1 MNTLLIPPEAIQFTV
16 PAVWE
21 QVDWGNGHVA
31 LFLEISEINITNFS
45 ETKKLK
51 FDKENSKIFIV
62 QGINFTYLN

>member
-16 PAVWE
+16 PAVLE

-31 LFLEISEINITNFS
+31 LFLEISEINVTNFS
-45 ETKKLK
+45 EKKLK

-62 QGINFTYLN
+62 QGINFTYSN